1 MKHLFLPRHAKSS
14 WDDPALADH
23 DRPLARRGRRAARCD
38 VSSMS
43 GYQYLSGVAAAA
55 LGTMSPNGPERLA
68 RRVRGKGVRD
78 RRLLEA
84 IASVPRAGFVP
95 AAYSERAYPR

>member
-1 MKHLFLPRHAKSS
+1 MKHLFLLRHAKAG
-14 WDDPALADH
+14 WDDPALADR
-23 DRPLARRGRRAARCD
+23 DRPLALRGRRAARCGG
-38 VSSMS
+38 SSTS
-43 GYQYLSGVAAAA
+43 GYQYLAGVAAAA
-55 LGTMSPNGPERLA
+55 LGTMSPNSPERPA

-95 AAYSERAYPR
+95 AAHSERAYPR